1 VGSLGGDQDWKI
13 MLEKELS
20 QAILEHI
27 EEDL

>member
-1 VGSLGGDQDWKI
+1 

-27 EEDL
+27 EEDLWHHVVRGR